1 MGSRAGLQLT
11 RRHNNFLPLFKSPI
25 SLAPPFGGSCWAVR
39 ALHTGTSSHL
49 GQLGHVQGPIGMR
62 ELLPRLLQG
71 PRQQQGHPAGHF
83 LNLAPLQHC
92 CLLTQGPQCS
102 GRAKDDAEAGKR
114 CDQWVEA
121 APRPPTPT
129 RANSGQRWL
138 LLAPGSQGTVWHCQL
153 LQGQE
158 AQETLPLAWWGRVP
172 LREAAPPKEG
182 CPGLVARREP
192 V

>member
-25 SLAPPFGGSCWAVR
+25 SLAPPFGGSCWVVR
-39 ALHTGTSSHL
+39 ALHTGTSSYL
-49 GQLGHVQGPIGMR
+49 GQLGIVQGPIVTR
-62 ELLPRLLQG
+62 EPDAAPKAPSG
-71 PRQQQGHPAGHF
+71 TWEAHGHPAGHF
-83 LNLAPLQHC
+83 LNLPPPRHC
-92 CLLTQGPQCS
+92 RLLTQGPQCS

-121 APRPPTPT
+121 APLPPTPT

-138 LLAPGSQGTVWHCQL
+138 LLASGSQGIMWHCQL

-158 AQETLPLAWWGRVP
+158 AQETLPLVWWG
-172 LREAAPPKEG
+172 
-182 CPGLVARREP
+182 
-192 V
+192 